1 MRVALLGT
9 GTMGI
14 GMAHSLMRAGIEV
27 SAWNRSAER
36 ARPLAADGATVTEDP
51 RAAVDGADIVL
62 TMLFDAP
69 AVLEVGEQIV
79 SAIGS
84 GAVWVQ
90 ASTIGLE
97 GTEKVAALTTAH
109 GVRLVDAPV
118 LGTRQPAELGKLVIL
133 ASGDPTLRDLV
144 QPAFDAMGAKTIWA
158 GDEVGRGSALK
169 LVCNAWIGSMT
180 AAIAQ
185 SLTLAGA
192 LGLPPQLFL
201 DAIEGGQSDTPY
213 AHLKG
218 RTMLDGDFPP
228 QFALDG
234 VLKDVGLIRTA
245 VEGSA
250 VAPELITAVQA
261 MYQRASDRGH
271 GGEDIAAVVRAFTP

>member
-14 GMAHSLMRAGIEV
+14 GMAHSLLRAGIEV

-51 RAAVDGADIVL
+51 RAAVAGADIVL

-79 SAIGS
+79 DAIGD

-97 GTEKVAALTTAH
+97 GTASVAALATAH
-109 GVRLVDAPV
+109 GVRLIDAPV

-133 ASGDPTLRDLV
+133 ASGDPALRDLV

-218 RTMLDGDFPP
+218 KTMLDGEFPP

-245 VEGSA
+245 AEGSG

-271 GGEDIAAVVRAFTP
+271 GGEDIAAVVRAFTT